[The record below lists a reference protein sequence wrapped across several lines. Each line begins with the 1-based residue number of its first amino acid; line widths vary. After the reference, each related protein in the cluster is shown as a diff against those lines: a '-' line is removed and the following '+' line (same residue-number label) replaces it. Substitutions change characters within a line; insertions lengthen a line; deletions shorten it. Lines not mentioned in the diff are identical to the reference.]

1 MAGPPRDHPSRGR
14 RVATRVLA
22 VLALVLFAFFFS
34 LVSAETL
41 GLVDA
46 RPQGSPTDPPPSA
59 EARAGAMRP
68 GEAVHVVGALAVL
81 GIGASGLI
89 ALIARPEDASHSYQ
103 VLGAMVGLTL
113 TLPIVGNPNNV
124 GGQAG
129 VIDPVP
135 LAFVV
140 PAVAAA
146 LLARPWRY
154 WPKEWRPR
162 FLVLAA
168 VGSIPAAWYGVEQT
182 LIQRNTFPPTADP
195 HHQAHWWAMAVF
207 AFIVLFVIAAAGLPG
222 AHWRLG
228 PRLAGLAAVGFGI
241 ASLVA
246 QSSASAVWAGWGVAA
261 VVWGLVAIWFTFRD
275 VRGTV
280 AQDRSRASP

>member
-1 MAGPPRDHPSRGR
+1 MSEPRGDHSSSGR
-14 RVATRVLA
+14 RVAIRILA
-22 VLALVLFAFFFS
+22 ALALALFAFFFS
-34 LVSAETL
+34 LVAAEAL
-41 GLVDA
+41 GVVEA
-46 RPQGSPTDPPPSA
+46 GSQGSPNDPPPSA

-68 GEAVHVVGALAVL
+68 GEAVHVVGALAILAV
-81 GIGASGLI
+81 GASGLI
-89 ALIARPEDASHSYQ
+89 ALIARPEDAGHSYQ
-103 VLGAMVGLTL
+103 VLGAMGGLTL
-113 TLPIVGNPNNV
+113 TLPIVGDPNNV

-154 WPKEWRPR
+154 RPREWRPR
-162 FLVLAA
+162 FFALAA
-168 VGSIPAAWYGVEQT
+168 LGSIPAAWYGVEQA

-195 HHQAHWWAMAVF
+195 HHNAHWWAMAVF
-207 AFIVLFVIAAAGLPG
+207 AFVVVFVIAAAALPS
-222 AHWRLG
+222 ARWRLG
-228 PRLAGLAAVGFGI
+228 PRLAGLAAVAFGI

-246 QSSASAVWAGWGVAA
+246 QSSASAVWAGWAVAA
-261 VVWGLVAIWFTFRD
+261 LVWGLVAIWFTFRD

-280 AQDRSRASP
+280 APNRPPK

>member
-1 MAGPPRDHPSRGR
+1 MTVTEPPRDHASSGR
-14 RVATRVLA
+14 RAAVRILA
-22 VLALVLFAFFFS
+22 ALALALFAFFFS
-34 LVSAETL
+34 LVAAEAL
-41 GLVDA
+41 GVVEA
-46 RPQGSPTDPPPSA
+46 GSQGSPNDPPPSA

-68 GEAVHVVGALAVL
+68 GEAVHVVGAVATLA
-81 GIGASGLI
+81 IGASGLI
-89 ALIARPEDASHSYQ
+89 ALIARPVDAGHSCQ
-103 VLGAMVGLTL
+103 VLGAMSGLTL
-113 TLPIVGNPNNV
+113 TLPIVGDPNNV

-140 PAVAAA
+140 PAVIAA
-146 LLARPWRY
+146 LLAKPWRY
-154 WPKEWRPR
+154 RPKEWRPR

-168 VGSIPAAWYGVEQT
+168 VGSIPAAWYGIEQA

-195 HHQAHWWAMAVF
+195 HHNAHWWAMAVS
-207 AFIVLFVIAAAGLPG
+207 AFVVVLVIAAAALPS

-241 ASLVA
+241 VSLVV
-246 QSSASAVWAGWGVAA
+246 QSSASAVWAGWAVAA

-275 VRGTV
+275 FRRTPAAV
-280 AQDRSRASP
+280 P

>member
-1 MAGPPRDHPSRGR
+1 MTEPPRDRRSSGR
-14 RVATRVLA
+14 RVAVRILA
-22 VLALVLFAFFFS
+22 ALALVSFAFFFS
-34 LVSAETL
+34 LVTAEAL
-41 GLVDA
+41 GVVDA
-46 RPQGSPTDPPPSA
+46 RPQGSPTDPPPSP

-68 GEAVHVVGALAVL
+68 AEVVHVVGALAIL
-81 GIGASGLI
+81 AIGASGLI
-89 ALIARPEDASHSYQ
+89 ALIARPEDAGHSYQ
-103 VLGAMVGLTL
+103 VLGAMGGLTL

-154 WPKEWRPR
+154 RPKEWRPR
-162 FLVLAA
+162 FFVLAA
-168 VGSIPAAWYGVEQT
+168 VGSIPAAWYGVEQA

-195 HHQAHWWAMAVF
+195 HHNAHWWAMAVF
-207 AFIVLFVIAAAGLPG
+207 AFVVVFVIAAAALPG
-222 AHWRLG
+222 AQWRLG
-228 PRLAGLAAVGFGI
+228 PRLAALAAVAFGI

-246 QSSASAVWAGWGVAA
+246 RSSASAVWAGWAIAA
-261 VVWGLVAIWFTFRD
+261 VVWGLVAIWFTFHD